1 MESADGAGNDHDI
14 PSTRTRLAQEL
25 RAAGVRPGGVCLV
38 HSSLSAL
45 GTVPGGAETV
55 VQGLLEAL
63 GSEGTLLMPA
73 LSYRHVHAGQPRFE
87 VLATPS
93 NVGAIPE
100 HFRQRPGTRRSL
112 HPTHSVC
119 GVGRLAAEL
128 LAGHGQD
135 RTPCGPRSPFRLLPQ
150 VGGQILML
158 GCGLKPN
165 TSMHGV
171 EELVEPPYLFGGT
184 TLFELVDEQGVV
196 VRQEYRCHGFQGWGQ
211 RYDRVAGT
219 LRPEE
224 SRQGTVLQAEVWVL
238 EARAVWQAG
247 EAALR
252 RDPLCLV
259 ERVP

>member
-1 MESADGAGNDHDI
+1 MNAAEAEA
-14 PSTRTRLAQEL
+14 RLAQEL
-25 RAAGVRPGGVCLV
+25 RSAGVRPGGVCLV
-38 HSSLSAL
+38 HSSLSSL

-55 VQGLLEAL
+55 VRGLLAAL
-63 GSEGTLLMPA
+63 GSEGTLLMPG

-119 GVGRLAAEL
+119 GIGPLAAEL
-128 LAGHGQD
+128 LAGHQHD

-150 VGGQILML
+150 VGGQLLML

-171 EELVEPPYLFGGT
+171 EELVEPPYLFGGVT
-184 TLFELVDEQGVV
+184 TFELVDELGVV
-196 VRQEYRCHGFQGWGQ
+196 MRREYRCHGFQGWGQ
-211 RYDRVAGT
+211 HYERVAGM

-224 SRQGTVLQAEVWVL
+224 ARQGTVLQAEVWVL

-259 ERVP
+259 HRVP